1 MSNDELLFKKYDKLK
16 EYLASLGSVAVA
28 FSGGVDSTFLL
39 FAAKEALGEKAAA
52 VTVSSEFVPE
62 REINEAAEFCRE
74 HGIRAELLTAYPLK
88 NEMIA
93 SNPPERCYYCKRE
106 IFGLISDYASR
117 SGFSAV
123 AEASNTDDNS
133 DYRPGHRAIAELG
146 IRSPLR
152 DTGFSTNEIRAPSKL
167 LGLPTWKKPSYAC
180 LATRIP
186 YGDRITSENLSM
198 ADRAEQFLIEKGF
211 GQLRVRIHGDSARIE
226 LENSDMPRLMQD
238 EMRQTVY
245 ENFRK
250 IGFTYVS
257 LDISGYRT
265 GSMNDAIG
273 K

>member
-1 MSNDELLFKKYDKLK
+1 MNNEELLLKKYEKLK
-16 EYLASLGSVAVA
+16 EYLASLGSVIVA

-39 FAAKEALGEKAAA
+39 FAAKEALGENAAA
-52 VTVSSEFVPE
+52 LTVSSEFVPS
-62 REINEAAEFCRE
+62 REINEAREFCRE
-74 HGIRAELLTAYPLK
+74 HGIRAELLTAQPLK

-106 IFGLISDYASR
+106 IFELITDYASR

-146 IRSPLR
+146 VKSPLR
-152 DTGFSTNEIRAPSKL
+152 DNGFSKSEIRALSKRF
-167 LGLPTWKKPSYAC
+167 GLPTWKKPSYAC

-186 YGDRITSENLSM
+186 YGDRLTPENLSM
-198 ADRAEQFLIEKGF
+198 ADRAEQFLIDRGF
-211 GQLRVRIHGDSARIE
+211 GQLRVRIHGNNARIE
-226 LENSDMPRLMQD
+226 LEEAEIPRFMQD
-238 EMRQTVY
+238 EMRRTVY
-245 ENFRK
+245 EEFRR